1 MSTLLPLGITLKLS
15 GRSQE
20 NDEYAALRTDSQI
33 RQYYQENGYVVIR
46 GLLPEELCDRARK
59 HFLNEVKSYTGY
71 IYRQASARPEK
82 HIFTPGGHMLNAI
95 MNVQDLNQRTF
106 PLFRQV
112 SLEVLTHSQLLKGAT
127 AILQHEAIM
136 AQSMYFEGNPATWAH
151 LDSDYLDSSQAGGM
165 VGAWIALE
173 DIHPQAG
180 RFYIYPKSHQIKVPN
195 AQHIVLDRAKY
206 EEVILQTIADQGLT
220 CKVPALRK
228 GDVLF
233 WHGDT
238 IHGSLPTTDS
248 AFSRSSY
255 TAHFIA
261 RHSHLLQYHLI
272 RKHLK
277 LRKYQDAYVNFPKDQ
292 NELRNQLI
300 FNLETSFPSVFRKL
314 KRMAIR
320 MNMQLPHLLGKFSKS
335 NV

>member
-1 MSTLLPLGITLKLS
+1 MSTLLPLAITLKLS
-15 GRSQE
+15 GHSQE
-20 NDEYAALRTDSQI
+20 KDDYDALRTDSQI
-33 RQYYQENGYVVIR
+33 RQYYQDNGYVVIR
-46 GLLPEELCDRARK
+46 SLLPEELCDRARM
-59 HFLNEVKSYTGY
+59 HFLSEVKPYTGY

-95 MNVQDLNQRTF
+95 MNVQDLNKRTF

-112 SLEVLTHSQLLKGAT
+112 SLEVLTHSHLLKRAS
-127 AILQHEAIM
+127 AILQHESIM

-151 LDSDYLDSSQAGGM
+151 LDSDYLDSSQTGGM

-173 DIHPQAG
+173 DIHPHAG

-195 AQHIVLDRAKY
+195 AQHIVLDRANY
-206 EEVILQTIADQGLT
+206 EKVILQTIEQQGLT

-238 IHGSLPTTDS
+238 IHGSLPTTEL

-272 RKHLK
+272 RKNLK

-292 NELRNQLI
+292 NKLHNKLI
-300 FNLETSFPSVFRKL
+300 FNLETSFPNVFYKL

-320 MNMQLPHLLGKFSKS
+320 MSMELPQLLGPFPKS
-335 NV
+335 